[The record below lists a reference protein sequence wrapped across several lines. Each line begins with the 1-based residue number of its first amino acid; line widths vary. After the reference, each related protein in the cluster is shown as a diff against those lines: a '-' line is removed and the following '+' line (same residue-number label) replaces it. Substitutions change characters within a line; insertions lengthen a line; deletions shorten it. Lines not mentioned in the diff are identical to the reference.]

1 MGVFARIFEGLAAEA
16 PETPTIMI
24 EVSLRTLCVRV
35 SLHKYFKAYRTASS
49 LRGKKGGAPLTAI
62 GGSVA
67 QIPWGIHLVNPE
79 WYLGCMS
86 TPPNLQ
92 DQELAGLQ

>member
-24 EVSLRTLCVRV
+24 AVSLRTLCVRV

-49 LRGKKGGAPLTAI
+49 LRGKGGEPLTAI
-62 GGSVA
+62 GWRA
-67 QIPWGIHLVNPE
+67 MAN
-79 WYLGCMS
+79 
-86 TPPNLQ
+86 
-92 DQELAGLQ
+92 AA